1 MGKDAEDKIL
11 SVQAESSQR
20 EAILANSSPLARASS
35 MMSALPGANTRT
47 VRLLQINF
55 PSFIP

>member
-1 MGKDAEDKIL
+1 MAKDAEDKIL
-11 SVQAESSQR
+11 SVEAESSQR
-20 EAILANSSPLARASS
+20 ETALDNCSPLARASS
-35 MMSALPGANTRT
+35 LMSVLPGANTRT